1 MESLIS
7 IYKEKNTMNERLK
20 PNVTDYAPVNDL
32 HMYYEMYGSGQPL
45 VLLHGGMTTLED
57 FSLVLPSLART
68 RQVIAFE
75 RQGHGHTADID
86 RPFSLEQWAD
96 DLAALL
102 KYLNIEQSDI
112 FGYSTG
118 GTVALALAL
127 RHPTMVRKLVLASAI
142 YNSEG
147 YSPGILEG
155 LKHMKAE
162 NLPAIMREMYMKVA
176 PRPQDWEALVEK
188 SAKAA
193 TTFTGWQKKEIRTIS
208 APTLVMV
215 GDSDTVRTEH
225 AVELHRLIPHAK
237 LAVLPATDHI
247 AILSQRAEWIVEMI
261 SEFLNAPESQETQPR
276 QTLSQPD
283 GQASD
288 FPKSIGRPATNAL
301 VAAGYTRLE
310 QLTQVREVDIKQ
322 LHGVGPKAITILRAA
337 LAEKGLSFADK
348 G

>member
-1 MESLIS
+1 MVSFRSIS
-7 IYKEKNTMNERLK
+7 KEKTTMNERLK
-20 PNVTDYAPVNDL
+20 PNVTAYAPVNDL
-32 HMYYEMYGSGQPL
+32 HMYYEMYGSGQPV

-57 FSLVLPSLART
+57 FSLVLPAFSRT

-96 DLAALL
+96 DVAALL

-118 GTVALALAL
+118 GTVALAFAL

-147 YSPGILEG
+147 YAPGILEG

-162 NLPAIMREMYMKVA
+162 NLPPIMRERYMKVA
-176 PRPQDWEALVEK
+176 PRPQDWQALVEK

-193 TTFTGWQKKEIRTIS
+193 ATFTGWQKKEIRTIS

-225 AVELHRLIPHAK
+225 AVELYRLIAHAR

-247 AILSQRAEWIVEMI
+247 GILSQRAEWVVEMI
-261 SEFLNAPESQETQPR
+261 SDFLNAPELEERRPEQTHSQA
-276 QTLSQPD
+276 D
-283 GQASD
+283 GQESD
-288 FPKSIGRPATNAL
+288 LPKSIGRPATNAL
-301 VAAGYTRLE
+301 LAAGYTRLE
-310 QLTQVREVDIKQ
+310 QLTHVREVDIKQ

>member
-1 MESLIS
+1 
-7 IYKEKNTMNERLK
+7 
-20 PNVTDYAPVNDL
+20 
-32 HMYYEMYGSGQPL
+32 
-45 VLLHGGMTTLED
+45 
-57 FSLVLPSLART
+57 
-68 RQVIAFE
+68 
-75 RQGHGHTADID
+75 
-86 RPFSLEQWAD
+86 
-96 DLAALL
+96 
-102 KYLNIEQSDI
+102 
-112 FGYSTG
+112 
-118 GTVALALAL
+118 
-127 RHPTMVRKLVLASAI
+127 
-142 YNSEG
+142 
-147 YSPGILEG
+147 
-155 LKHMKAE
+155 MKAE
-162 NLPAIMREMYMKVA
+162 NLPPIMRERYMNVA
-176 PRPQDWEALVEK
+176 PRPQDWEELVEK

-225 AVELHRLIPHAK
+225 AVELYRLIPHAK

-247 AILSQRAEWIVEMI
+247 AILSQRAEWIVAMI
-261 SEFLNAPESQETQPR
+261 SDFLNAPESEETQPR

-288 FPKSIGRPATNAL
+288 LPKSIGRPAANAL

-322 LHGVGPKAITILRAA
+322 LHGVGPKAITLLRAA